1 MTTHII
7 NATKFFKGLRQE
19 FKTSL
24 TMKDYFQQLK
34 QMGHE
39 SAK

>member
-7 NATKFFKGLRQE
+7 NAKKFFNGLRQE
-19 FKTSL
+19 FKSSL

-34 QMGHE
+34 QLGVE
-39 SAK
+39 GSK